1 MSAATQTRSMSA
13 DPACP
18 DWTRDGADWPNRAAS
33 RFVEAGGIRFHVQ
46 IMGSGPP
53 ILLLH
58 GTGAATHSWRD
69 LAPML
74 AAHVTVIAPDL
85 PGHGFTSPLPWS
97 RMSLPGMAA
106 ALRQLLIILDCPA
119 PMLVV
124 GHSAGAAIAVE
135 MALERMIAPRGI
147 VSLNGALRRFD
158 GLAGRIFSPLA
169 KLMSLNPLVPRIF
182 AWRAADPAVV
192 ARLLESTGS
201 RIDPR
206 GADLYG
212 RLARRSGHAG
222 AALSM
227 MANWDLNRVEADLP
241 KLAARLLLITG
252 SDDRSIPPS
261 DAAML
266 ARRVATAQHVRLPR
280 LGHLAHEEQPAL
292 IADLIIKFAEN
303 LGVLP
308 AATNERD

>member
-1 MSAATQTRSMSA
+1 MSATTQTRPLTP
-13 DPACP
+13 DPTVP
-18 DWTRDGADWPNRAAS
+18 DWTQDGADWPNRTTS
-33 RFVEAGGIRFHVQ
+33 RFVEAGGVRFHVQ

-53 ILLLH
+53 VLLLH

-74 AAHVTVIAPDL
+74 AADFTVIAPDL
-85 PGHGFTSPLPWS
+85 PGHGFTSALPWS
-97 RMSLPGMAA
+97 LMSLPGMAS
-106 ALRQLLIILDCPA
+106 ALHQLLITLDFPA
-119 PMLVV
+119 PMLVI

-182 AWRAADPAVV
+182 AWHAADPTVV

-227 MANWDLNRVEADLP
+227 MANWELDRVEADLP
-241 KLAARLLLITG
+241 KLAAPLLLITG
-252 SDDRSIPPS
+252 AEDRSIPPS
-261 DAAML
+261 DAALL

-280 LGHLAHEEQPAL
+280 LGHLAHEEQPTLVAE
-292 IADLIIKFAEN
+292 LIIKFAKS
-303 LGVLP
+303 LGIIG
-308 AATNERD
+308 AEIDERD